1 MLSSVEGFIVCV
13 ILSRR
18 ILFVC
23 YPQKKDGFFCIILS
37 RRIKLCVI
45 LSRRI
50 KLCVILSRRIQVN
63 CKWRYIGL
71 KWSGMQSMEPQC
83 DCRAY
88 PLFPLKLYFP
98 RGYQLVGFREVTE
111 ISVLS
116 AQQSSKGG
124 DCSY

>member
-1 MLSSVEGFIVCV
+1 MLSSVEGFILCV

-18 ILFVC
+18 ML
-23 YPQKKDGFFCIILS
+23 FCII
-37 RRIKLCVI
+37 I
-45 LSRRI
+45 SRRI

-71 KWSGMQSMEPQC
+71 KWSGMKGMEPQC

-88 PLFPLKLYFP
+88 PLFPLKLYFLC
-98 RGYQLVGFREVTE
+98 GYQLVGFREVTE

-116 AQQSSKGG
+116 AQQSPKGG
-124 DCSY
+124 VCSYKG